1 MKIACP
7 MVALGIVLMLTL
19 EQPAAAQYPGP
30 GWGAPRSY
38 YHGNYSPTFGYGFRR
53 NFGPNFGYGYDGF
66 YRGGGPE
73 LSGFPYGPTFQ
84 SRYYMGGYSQPR
96 YAGWR

>member
-1 MKIACP
+1 MKIAC
-7 MVALGIVLMLTL
+7 MLGALGIALVLTL
-19 EQPAAAQYPGP
+19 ERPAAAQWPAP
-30 GWGAPRSY
+30 GWGPPPTY
-38 YHGNYSPTFGYGFRR
+38 YHGTYSPTFGYGFRR

-84 SRYYMGGYSQPR
+84 SRYYYGPYSQSGYIGR
-96 YAGWR
+96 R